1 MFARIFELVR
11 ASCVDH
17 RIAQEKLMVPCSK
30 AITAAIFAASV
41 VAALAPW
48 QPAAA
53 ESNVLFI
60 VDASGSMKKKLET
73 GESRMEAA
81 KKAMAAALAAMPPD
95 VRLGLMLYGH
105 RKAKDC
111 SDIELVSPIGA
122 DDPPAIAGRIKGL
135 KARGETP
142 IAEAL
147 RQASRSFAALKGQD
161 NRIVLVTDG
170 VEECKGDPCAAAQE
184 LRDAGFDLKV
194 DIIGF
199 TLTEKQRALI
209 QCVPDITGGQYYDAQ
224 GMTGLTTALAQVAQK
239 AAEPDNDILA
249 QRNGGVLQA
258 APNDEWLKLND
269 SAEDRATTYSG
280 AGVWAFRDGKP
291 ATFDT
296 FEVLIPKTD
305 GYNLKDFELL
315 VGDEGPLGTFRSIG
329 KFTTQNMKMMQ
340 SPYQKFTFA
349 PVTARYLKVVLSTDH
364 GGGYIAAYEFRVQG
378 KVDESAAGSTA
389 AQAPAGIDLLAQ
401 SNGGQLLAAPND
413 EWSKLNDGGAERA
426 TTYSGAG
433 VWGFKDGKPAA
444 FDTFEVLIPGTDRYN
459 LKDFELLVSDEGP
472 LGAFRSIGKFTTQN
486 VKMMQSPY
494 QRFTFAP
501 VTAKYLKVVFQTD
514 HGGGYIAAYD
524 LRLFGQIDESA
535 QSAAAVQSSAGIDL
549 LAQANGGMLLAAPN
563 DEWMKL
569 NDGGAERATTYSGA
583 GVWGFKD
590 GTPATFDAFE
600 VLIPGTDPYNLKDFE
615 LLVGDEG
622 PTGSFRSI
630 GKFTTQNVKMMQSP
644 YQRFT
649 FPPVTAKYLKVV
661 FETDHGGGYIAAYD
675 LRLFGQI
682 DEAAE
687 SAAAVA
693 APAGINLLAQAN
705 GGMLLGAPNDEW
717 MKLNDGDESRATTY
731 TGEGIWAFRDEKA
744 ATFDAFEVLIPGTD
758 GYNLKDF
765 ELLVADDS
773 PTGPFRSIGQFTTQ
787 NMKMMQS
794 PYQRF
799 TFPPVTARYLKVVLK
814 TDHGGGYVAS
824 YEFRLIGQ
832 PSP

>member
-1 MFARIFELVR
+1 
-11 ASCVDH
+11 
-17 RIAQEKLMVPCSK
+17 MVPPSK
-30 AITAAIFAASV
+30 ATTAAILALSVGAVLAS
-41 VAALAPW
+41 W

-60 VDASGSMKKKLET
+60 VDASGSMKKKLEA
-73 GESRMEAA
+73 GESRMDAA

-95 VRLGLMLYGH
+95 ARLGLLLYGH

-122 DDPPAIAGRIKGL
+122 DDAAAISKRISGL
-135 KARGETP
+135 KAKGETP
-142 IAEAL
+142 IAESL
-147 RQASRSFAALKGQD
+147 RQAARSFAALKGQD

-194 DIIGF
+194 DIVGF

-209 QCVPDITGGQYYDAQ
+209 QCVPEITGGQYYDAQ
-224 GMTGLTTALAQVAQK
+224 GMAGLTTALAQVAQT
-239 AAEPDNDILA
+239 AAEADNNILA
-249 QRNGGVLQA
+249 QRNGGVLLA

-269 SAEDRATTYSG
+269 SAEERATTYGG
-280 AGVWAFRDGKP
+280 AGVWAFKDGKP

-296 FEVLIPKTD
+296 FEVLIPGAD
-305 GYNLKDFELL
+305 QYNLKDFELL

-329 KFTTQNMKMMQ
+329 KFSTQNMKMMQ
-340 SPYQKFTFA
+340 APYQKFTFA
-349 PVTARYLKVVLSTDH
+349 PVTARYLKVVLATDH
-364 GGGYIAAYEFRVQG
+364 GGGYIAGYEFRVQG
-378 KVDESAAGSTA
+378 KIDAAAAGA
-389 AQAPAGIDLLAQ
+389 AAAAAPAGIDLLAQ
-401 SNGGQLLAAPND
+401 ANGGQLLAAPND
-413 EWSKLNDGGAERA
+413 EWMQLNDGAAERA

-433 VWGFKDGKPAA
+433 VWGFKDGKPA
-444 FDTFEVLIPGTDRYN
+444 
-459 LKDFELLVSDEGP
+459 
-472 LGAFRSIGKFTTQN
+472 
-486 VKMMQSPY
+486 
-494 QRFTFAP
+494 
-501 VTAKYLKVVFQTD
+501 
-514 HGGGYIAAYD
+514 
-524 LRLFGQIDESA
+524 
-535 QSAAAVQSSAGIDL
+535 
-549 LAQANGGMLLAAPN
+549 
-563 DEWMKL
+563 
-569 NDGGAERATTYSGA
+569 
-583 GVWGFKD
+583 
-590 GTPATFDAFE
+590 TFDAFE
-600 VLIPGTDPYNLKDFE
+600 VLIPGTDQYNLRDFE

-649 FPPVTAKYLKVV
+649 FAPVTAKYLKVV
-661 FETDHGGGYIAAYD
+661 FATDHGGGYIAAYD

-682 DEAAE
+682 DATAQA
-687 SAAAVA
+687 AAAVQSS
-693 APAGINLLAQAN
+693 AGIDLLAQAN

-717 MKLNDGDESRATTY
+717 MKLNDGAEDRATTY
-731 TGEGIWAFRDEKA
+731 AGEGIWAFADEKP
-744 ATFDAFEVLIPGTD
+744 ATFDAFEVLIPAAD
-758 GYNLKDF
+758 QYNLKDF

-787 NMKMMQS
+787 NMKLMQS

-814 TDHGGGYVAS
+814 TDHGGGYVAA